1 MKCMLVLQAAW
12 DCRVYSW
19 MRDGYWLLS
28 SRTSL
33 LHNNKALYVGQVN
46 STRWCVYVHV
56 FRHAHTHTSHIN
68 SFGREIIHKGWRN
81 EKGLLNFL
89 GWDERGST
97 RSKNITPITIL
108 LSEPK
113 SGASEFHNYPDNSP
127 LNAIQYFF
135 KCREHWSLHASR
147 LQLFL
152 LAGILSSNF
161 RILTHMSTPSSKL
174 LSQAFSPFVAL
185 LPNVVM
191 IHILGV
197 NEISLINGSGS

>member
-1 MKCMLVLQAAW
+1 MVTGFCLPE
-12 DCRVYSW
+12 R
-19 MRDGYWLLS
+19 LS
-28 SRTSL
+28 YTTTKLCTSGRL
-33 LHNNKALYVGQVN
+33 IVHGDVC
-46 STRWCVYVHV
+46 TCVYLGT
-56 FRHAHTHTSHIN
+56 HTHTLHIN

-81 EKGLLNFL
+81 EKGLLYFL

-135 KCREHWSLHASR
+135 KCQEHWSLHASR

-161 RILTHMSTPSSKL
+161 RNLTHTSTPSSKI